1 MPPKSKTAKGKTPK
15 KTHSPGGT
23 SPKRAAEVD
32 RYREEDANNLVS
44 EEESRKLAD
53 RVKNERERL
62 RKIYPENYGGSKTGK
77 RKSRR
82 NKNKTQRR
90 K

>member
-1 MPPKSKTAKGKTPK
+1 MSPKSKTAKGKTPK

-23 SPKRAAEVD
+23 TPERQAAVA

-44 EEESRKLAD
+44 QAESDEWAARVAENKRRREEKGM
-53 RVKNERERL
+53 
-62 RKIYPENYGGSKTGK
+62 GGSKTGK